1 MWANPRVSGYLTEAL
16 QHEMTAVQQYLTQA
30 SLCRM
35 WGYETHAGAF
45 RTEANEEL
53 AHAEL
58 LIERMLALGLVPN
71 ATRLSPVRP
80 GRDLRE
86 MLLVDRKLE
95 LDAVLLY
102 EAAARGSARLRDF
115 ESARLFERLLVD
127 EEAHVREID
136 SLLANHECTAV
147 KNGG

>member
-1 MWANPRVSGYLTEAL
+1 MWANPRVSGFLTEAL

-35 WGYETHAGAF
+35 WGYETHAGLF
-45 RTEANEEL
+45 RNEANEEL

-71 ATRLSPVRP
+71 STRLSPVRP
-80 GRDLRE
+80 GRDLHE
-86 MLLVDRKLE
+86 MLLVDRQLE

-102 EAAARGSARLRDF
+102 EAAARSSARLRDF

-136 SLLANHECTAV
+136 SLLSNHELT
-147 KNGG
+147 G